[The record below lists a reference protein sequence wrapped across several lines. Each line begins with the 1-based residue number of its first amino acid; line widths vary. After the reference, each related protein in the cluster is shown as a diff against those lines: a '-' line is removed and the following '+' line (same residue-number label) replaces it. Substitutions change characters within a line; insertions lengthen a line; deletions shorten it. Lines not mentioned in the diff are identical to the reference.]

1 MPAQV
6 LQSTNKYTH
15 TKKYI
20 EQKKKRT
27 SNISFHFSGIA
38 QEKKKTVQYQSS
50 RINKKK
56 ILLNIDE

>member
-38 QEKKKTVQYQSS
+38 QEKKTVQYQSS